1 MNYEQQNKNFFKEG
15 AKVVKRII
23 IGAAAVILLF
33 VIIFGSTYQI
43 KEQEQAVIVTFGK
56 AKAVTE
62 SGLHFKI
69 PLIQHVRKVNTTI
82 QGFSIG
88 YMPDNND
95 ETIETEAVMIT
106 SDYNFIDVDFFV
118 EYKISDPV
126 KALYASSEPELI
138 LKNVAQSCIRT
149 VIGSYDVDSVLTTGK
164 NEIQAAIKEMILTKL
179 EENDIGVQLVNISI
193 QDSQPP
199 TEEIMVAFKAVEN
212 AKQGKETALNNAN
225 KYRNE
230 KLPSSQAQADKI
242 VKDAEA
248 YKEERI
254 NEASGQVARFNSIY
268 EEYIKNPVV
277 TKQRMF
283 YEAMEEVLPDLKLI
297 IDSSDGV
304 DKVLP
309 LEPFSVIGETDSNSQ
324 TGSSNTSSET
334 DNTAGSND
342 SNSSS
347 TEDRDNKKADDTS
360 KDISDGSTE
369 RNESNDNND
378 NSKEN

>member
-1 MNYEQQNKNFFKEG
+1 MNYEQPNKNFLREG
-15 AKVVKRII
+15 AKMIKRII
-23 IGAAAVILLF
+23 LGAAAVIVLF
-33 VIIFGSTYQI
+33 IIVFGSTYQI
-43 KEQEQAVIVTFGK
+43 KEQEQAVLVTFGK

-69 PLIQHVRKVNTTI
+69 PVIQQVRKVNTTI

-95 ETIETEAVMIT
+95 ETIESEAVMIT

-126 KALYASSEPELI
+126 KALYASEEPELI

-164 NEIQAAIKEMILTKL
+164 NEIQAAIKEMILSKL
-179 EENDIGVQLVNISI
+179 EINDIGIQLVNITI

-199 TEEIMVAFKAVEN
+199 TDEIMVAFKAVEN

-230 KLPSSQAQADKI
+230 KLPSSKAQADKI

-254 NEASGQVARFNSIY
+254 NEASGQVARFNSMY

-297 IDSSDGV
+297 IDSTDGV

-309 LEPFSVIGETDSNSQ
+309 LEPFSVIGGTENSG
-324 TGSSNTSSET
+324 TGGSSSSS
-334 DNTAGSND
+334 DNISAEND
-342 SNSSS
+342 SKNKDTKEAKEK
-347 TEDRDNKKADDTS
+347 TEGDS
-360 KDISDGSTE
+360 KDNSEDNADENDKSDDSK
-369 RNESNDNND
+369 RN
-378 NSKEN
+378 